1 MSFSRFS
8 AVFVLIL
15 SAVGAASETPRPNII
30 FILADDLGYGDLA
43 CYGQP
48 RINTPRIDKM
58 AAEGMRFT
66 NAYAGFTVCAP
77 SRSVLMTGQHTGHTR
92 VRSNGSGPLQPQ
104 DLTIAEVLKS
114 EGYRTGLI
122 GKWGLGEE
130 KTTGAPWRQGFDRF
144 YGYLNQG
151 HAHNFYPEFVWSD
164 EEKVPLRNK
173 VIQSKKYGG
182 MSGVATVRL
191 DYTPDLMADE
201 AIEFIEANQ
210 NDPFFLYLALTIP
223 HANNEAGIKKG
234 KSDPGWKVIPEQLG
248 NHRERQGM
256 EVPDAGEY
264 QYRDWPGPQKGT
276 AAMITR
282 MDGYVGRIFEKL
294 EALGIDEN
302 TIVFFSSDNGP
313 HAEGGNDPYFF
324 NSMGPFQGYK
334 RSFHDGGI
342 RVPMIVRW
350 PGKIEAGS
358 ESATAW
364 YFADVLP
371 TVVDLL
377 DIENPEGIDGVSVL
391 PTLVG
396 EEQDLSE
403 RFLYWGSSGEG
414 PGDVASGAV
423 RVGNWKAVIKNNEM
437 RLYDLDTD
445 LAEARDLAADYPQV
459 IKRVRAFLKE
469 SAIPPS

>member
-1 MSFSRFS
+1 M
-8 AVFVLIL
+8 LIL
-15 SAVGAASETPRPNII
+15 STVGVFSETPRPNII

-104 DLTIAEVLKS
+104 DLTIAEVLKG
-114 EGYRTGLI
+114 EGYWTGLI

-130 KTTGAPWRQGFDRF
+130 ETTGAPWRQGFDRF

-234 KSDPGWKVIPEQLG
+234 KSDPGWKVIPEQLE
-248 NHRERQGM
+248 NHRERKGM

-324 NSMGPFQGYK
+324 NSMGPFQG
-334 RSFHDGGI
+334 
-342 RVPMIVRW
+342 
-350 PGKIEAGS
+350 
-358 ESATAW
+358 
-364 YFADVLP
+364 
-371 TVVDLL
+371 
-377 DIENPEGIDGVSVL
+377 
-391 PTLVG
+391 
-396 EEQDLSE
+396 
-403 RFLYWGSSGEG
+403 
-414 PGDVASGAV
+414 
-423 RVGNWKAVIKNNEM
+423 
-437 RLYDLDTD
+437 
-445 LAEARDLAADYPQV
+445 
-459 IKRVRAFLKE
+459 
-469 SAIPPS
+469 